1 MQTISVY
8 HSIWKGGLLVAS
20 CLVLAT
26 FGIYDIDSSG
36 GGIISWL
43 CALFFGIGGLFMLGL
58 MLKERI
64 TKTPYYLITDD
75 SITFNGSLKACEI
88 RFADVERF
96 YLTNVGTTRGKTQMI
111 GIQYKKDVEFQK
123 FENADKAG
131 RSVRRFNMSVTGFQ
145 EALPADGLT
154 IKSKDLC
161 EILNERVQL
170 LQNSSPYS

>member
-1 MQTISVY
+1 
-8 HSIWKGGLLVAS
+8 
-20 CLVLAT
+20 
-26 FGIYDIDSSG
+26 
-36 GGIISWL
+36 
-43 CALFFGIGGLFMLGL
+43 
-58 MLKERI
+58 
-64 TKTPYYLITDD
+64 
-75 SITFNGSLKACEI
+75 
-88 RFADVERF
+88 
-96 YLTNVGTTRGKTQMI
+96 MI